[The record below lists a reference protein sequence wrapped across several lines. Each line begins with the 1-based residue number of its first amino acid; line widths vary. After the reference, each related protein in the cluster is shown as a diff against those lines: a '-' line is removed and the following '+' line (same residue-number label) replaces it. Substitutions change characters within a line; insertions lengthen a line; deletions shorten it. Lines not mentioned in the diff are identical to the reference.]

1 MAGGRPSKLTPEI
14 LERANDYLQH
24 FENYGDVIPSAA
36 GLAVVCEVSEP
47 TVYNWDC
54 ESNPEFFGLL
64 AKLKAKQQQVL
75 ITKGLTGEFNAAITK
90 LVLSKHGYHDRVE
103 QTGADGG
110 PIKTDTT
117 WTVKVV
123 DA

>member
-14 LERANDYLQH
+14 IERAYDYLQH
-24 FENYGDVIPSAA
+24 FEKYGDVIPSAA
-36 GLAVVCEVSEP
+36 GLAVISEVSEQ

-54 ESNPEFFGLL
+54 EAHPEFFGLL

-75 ITKGLTGEFNAAITK
+75 ITKGLSGDFNAAITK

-110 PIKTDTT
+110 AIKTDMT
-117 WTVKVV
+117 WTIKVV